1 MMTLFRK
8 LALVLAA
15 AGLLG
20 TAPRL
25 ADAHGNHGQQGQPA
39 ATASKRLAAKAKTKR
54 TAKPKRQASG
64 RWIHQPGM
72 LSEVPGVKVPGGR
85 AIFRDAGFPGAPV
98 YLTEYML
105 KQVGWKPPKGS
116 KAADMWTYRYQEPG
130 NSGTENHKGSGR
142 DHIIGTRTQG
152 GKPSKYGIKG
162 SGINPVFSG
171 INGPFSIANFR
182 QNGLMELP
190 ESLAEQG
197 IGLRMT
203 ELGGPV
209 SPHRQMVL
217 LPDEIQHALSDAAG
231 DIPGQ
236 HWTRRVAVQVVRD
249 LSDPRESYEP
259 ATQQEAVRFLGF
271 QAFHNIGHGA
281 SAPANLA
288 RGLML
293 DLGHISFGYPVTSGL
308 YRCTVCKGAE
318 GTTANTPD
326 WFLSTVAHYF
336 PAGKKGQTSY
346 SFRLEKRVAEDIVH
360 EVMKQ
365 VSPGAARP
373 TFSQHDLRALTM
385 AFRERIG
392 FKNGIDYERDI
403 LGFGEKLMGMSL
415 PRDVKPHRM
424 SISTRFIMQ
433 VAGLRQVLPAAEADR
448 ARDILYG
455 MSSNKQAVHRLYRIF
470 DGMMAQSRPTRAQL
484 KTLYDQEI
492 PTNVV
497 IDRIDGRLARVPKL
511 DMPKVQKAAQEVLT
525 RDVAPVEV
533 TPERFFDV
541 MEQSFGS
548 RI

>member
-1 MMTLFRK
+1 MKTLVRK
-8 LALVLAA
+8 LVLALAA
-15 AGLLG
+15 AGLLTAAPQRGSAHNPAQGKQAAAG
-20 TAPRL
+20 TRL
-25 ADAHGNHGQQGQPA
+25 
-39 ATASKRLAAKAKTKR
+39 AKAKAKR
-54 TAKPKRQASG
+54 TAAKPPRQKSG
-64 RWIHQPGM
+64 AWIQQPGM
-72 LSEVPGVKVPGGR
+72 LSEVPSVKIPGGR
-85 AIFRDAGFPGAPV
+85 AIFRDAGFKGAAV

-105 KQVGWKPPKGS
+105 AQVGWKPPKGS
-116 KAADMWTYRYQEPG
+116 EAADMWTYRYQEPG

-142 DHIIGTRTQG
+142 DHIVGTRAKG

-162 SGINPVFSG
+162 SGINPIFSG

-217 LPDEIQHALSDAAG
+217 LPDEIQTALSEAAG
-231 DIPGQ
+231 DVPGQ

-259 ATQQEAVRFLGF
+259 ATRAEAVRFLGF

-281 SAPANLA
+281 AAPANLA

-293 DLGHISFGYPVTSGL
+293 DLGHITFGYPVTSGL

-326 WFLSTVAHYF
+326 WFLSTVAHSF

-346 SFRLEKRVAEDIVH
+346 SFRLEKNVAEDIVH

-365 VSPGAARP
+365 VNPAARRP
-373 TFSQHDLRALTM
+373 RFSSNDVRALTM

-403 LGFGEKLMGMSL
+403 LGFGEQIMGLKL
-415 PRDVKPHRM
+415 PRDVRPHRL

-455 MSSNKQAVHRLYRIF
+455 MTSNPQAVHRLYRMF
-470 DGMMAQSRPTRAQL
+470 DAMMSEARPTRAQL
-484 KTLYDQEI
+484 KSLYDQEI

-497 IDRIDGRLARVPKL
+497 IDRIDGRLAKVPKL
-511 DMPKVQKAAQEVLT
+511 DMPKVQKAARDVLSK
-525 RDVAPVEV
+525 DVAPVQV
-533 TPERFFDV
+533 TPERFFQV
-541 MEQSFGS
+541 MESSFGP

>member
-1 MMTLFRK
+1 MMPTFFRK
-8 LALVLAA
+8 LVLALA
-15 AGLLG
+15 TAGLLG
-20 TAPRL
+20 GAPSV
-25 ADAHGNHGQQGQPA
+25 AGAHGTHGQQKQA
-39 ATASKRLAAKAKTKR
+39 AGAARDKAKAKRTTKQR
-54 TAKPKRQASG
+54 RPGRQKAG
-64 RWIHQPGM
+64 AWIHQPGM
-72 LSEVPGVKVPGGR
+72 LSDVPSVKVPGGR
-85 AIFRDAGFPGAPV
+85 PIFRDAGFKGASV

-105 KQVGWKPPKGS
+105 AAVGWTPPKGS
-116 KAADMWTYRYQEPG
+116 EAADMWTYRYHEPG

-142 DHIIGTRTQG
+142 DHIVGTRAKG

-162 SGINPVFSG
+162 SGINPIFSG

-203 ELGGPV
+203 ALGGPV

-217 LPDEIQHALSDAAG
+217 LPDEIQTALSEAAG
-231 DIPGQ
+231 DVPGQ

-259 ATQQEAVRFLGF
+259 ATRAEAVRFLGF

-281 SAPANLA
+281 AAPANLA

-346 SFRLEKRVAEDIVH
+346 SFRLEKGVAEDIVH

-365 VSPGAARP
+365 VSPTARRP
-373 TFSQHDLRALTM
+373 AFSQNDVRALTK

-392 FKNGIDYERDI
+392 FNNRIDYQRDI
-403 LGFGEKLMGMSL
+403 LGFGEALMGVKL
-415 PRDVKPHRM
+415 PTDVKPHRL

-455 MSSNKQAVHRLYRIF
+455 MSSDKQAVHRLYRIF
-470 DGMMAQSRPTRAQL
+470 DSMMSQSRPTRAQL

-497 IDRIDGRLARVPKL
+497 IDRIDGRLAQVPKL
-511 DMPKVQKAAQEVLT
+511 DMPKVQKAAQEVLSE
-525 RDVAPVEV
+525 DVAPVQV
-533 TPERFFDV
+533 TPERFFKA
-541 MEQSFGS
+541 METSFGS
-548 RI
+548 KI